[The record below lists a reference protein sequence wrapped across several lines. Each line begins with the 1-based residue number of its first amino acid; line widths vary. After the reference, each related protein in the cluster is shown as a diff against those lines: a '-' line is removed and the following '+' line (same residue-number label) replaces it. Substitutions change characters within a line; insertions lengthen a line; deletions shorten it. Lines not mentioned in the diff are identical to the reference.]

1 MAIFQGFQLFFI
13 SIIRW
18 KNLGEWL
25 GGAGG
30 GGGGGVSGCP
40 NFLSRWKGRKKVIV
54 RRTMYC
60 IVLTMIQFIQKI
72 NKKCPKTF
80 HLLRRPNLTR
90 RGGGGVSEVWQK
102 VRSLSVCLWW
112 YPLHIWDNSFLGN
125 QKILIAIWGV
135 QDIFGTK
142 FVLLD
147 MLVLYCSQK
156 DWVDVYS
163 SQGSADYHNNW

>member
-25 GGAGG
+25 GVGG
-30 GGGGGVSGCP
+30 GGGGASGCP

-90 RGGGGVSEVWQK
+90 RGVSEVWQK

-125 QKILIAIWGV
+125 QKNIDCHLGRTRYFWDQIRSSWYACSVLFSKRLGWCILFPG
-135 QDIFGTK
+135 QCG
-142 FVLLD
+142 L
-147 MLVLYCSQK
+147 SQ
-156 DWVDVYS
+156 
-163 SQGSADYHNNW
+163 